1 MKVMTLET
9 WLKSIQ
15 TSVILLQ
22 RHPNPSKL
30 LIFFTISVI
39 FPKMSKHNNFR
50 ISFLQ
55 VVDA

>member
-1 MKVMTLET
+1 MTLET

-22 RHPNPSKL
+22 RHPKPYKL

-39 FPKMSKHNNFR
+39 FPKMSKHSNFR